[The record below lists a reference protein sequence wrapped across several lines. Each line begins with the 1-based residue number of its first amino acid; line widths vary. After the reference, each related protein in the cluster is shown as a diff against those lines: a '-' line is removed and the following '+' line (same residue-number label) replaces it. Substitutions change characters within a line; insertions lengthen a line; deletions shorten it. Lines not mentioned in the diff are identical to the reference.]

1 MAAGDG
7 HEAVVQALIEAGVNV
22 NFAMDGFGETAMHCA
37 AENGHEAVVRV
48 LIAAGA
54 EFNTAA
60 NHGMTP
66 LRCASA
72 QGHEAVVRVLIE
84 AGAEN
89 RTARII
95 ETTRVEA
102 ENRTANVIETTREE
116 NSTTANTRSVA
127 CEACSVAV
135 PLVGGKKYCGRCRV
149 TV

>member
-1 MAAGDG
+1 
-7 HEAVVQALIEAGVNV
+7 
-22 NFAMDGFGETAMHCA
+22 
-37 AENGHEAVVRV
+37 
-48 LIAAGA
+48 
-54 EFNTAA
+54 
-60 NHGMTP
+60 MTP

-95 ETTRVEA
+95 ETTRAEA

>member
-1 MAAGDG
+1 MTPLFMAAGKG
-7 HEAVVQALIEAGVNV
+7 HDVVVRALIEARADVNK
-22 NFAMDGFGETAMHCA
+22 ADDY
-37 AENGHEAVVRV
+37 
-48 LIAAGA
+48 GA
-54 EFNTAA
+54 
-60 NHGMTP
+60 TP
-66 LRCASA
+66 LYVAA
-72 QGHEAVVRVLIE
+72 QFGHEAVVRVLIE

-95 ETTRVEA
+95 ETTRAEA